1 MKYTTQ
7 RDETPCRFTIY
18 SRFKNCRL
26 SEREMKMKS
35 LCLIG
40 VVHLVSL
47 HEGVM
52 RICEKGDSR
61 RELLC
66 TLQFLTDATP

>member
-1 MKYTTQ
+1 
-7 RDETPCRFTIY
+7 
-18 SRFKNCRL
+18 
-26 SEREMKMKS
+26 MKMKS
-35 LCLIG
+35 LCLIE

-66 TLQFLTDATP
+66 TLQFLMDATP

>member
-1 MKYTTQ
+1 
-7 RDETPCRFTIY
+7 
-18 SRFKNCRL
+18 
-26 SEREMKMKS
+26 MKMKS

-61 RELLC
+61 RELLFRISISDGSHSMRVHNK
-66 TLQFLTDATP
+66 QN